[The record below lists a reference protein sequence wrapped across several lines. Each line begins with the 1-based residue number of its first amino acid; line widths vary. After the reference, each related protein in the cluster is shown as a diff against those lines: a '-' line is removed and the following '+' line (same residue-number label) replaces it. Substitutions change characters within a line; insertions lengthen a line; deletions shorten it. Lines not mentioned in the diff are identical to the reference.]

1 MSLNKKTLQS
11 IEPAGKRVFVRVDFN
26 VPLTDLSPDGQR
38 AVSDDTRIQAALPTL
53 RFLLE
58 AGAAVIVAS
67 HLGRPK
73 GEVKEELRMS
83 PVAAH
88 LATLLNGFVV
98 HAADDTIGPDAQA
111 KVSALK
117 PGELLLLEN
126 LRFDAGEK
134 SGDSAFSAALAQ
146 YADIYVNDAF
156 GTCHRAHAS
165 MAGVPALVKPAVAGL
180 LLEKEIHAFDAVL
193 GNGKRPVVAIIG
205 GAKVSDKIVILE
217 NLLPKV
223 DAVLIGGGM
232 AYTFL
237 AAQGI
242 AIGDSLLEQER
253 IETAKAILVK
263 ANKLGVDLLLPTDHI
278 AADRFAADAQTQVV
292 EGGIPDGYMGLD
304 IGPVTQAQFATRA
317 AAAGTVVWN
326 GPMGVFEMPAFA
338 GGTLTIAQALADS
351 DCTSVI
357 GGGDSVAAIKQN
369 GLADQVTH
377 ISTGGGAF
385 LEMLE
390 GKTLPGFAALD
401 DN

>member
-134 SGDSAFSAALAQ
+134 SGDSAFSA
-146 YADIYVNDAF
+146 
-156 GTCHRAHAS
+156 
-165 MAGVPALVKPAVAGL
+165 
-180 LLEKEIHAFDAVL
+180 
-193 GNGKRPVVAIIG
+193 
-205 GAKVSDKIVILE
+205 
-217 NLLPKV
+217 
-223 DAVLIGGGM
+223 
-232 AYTFL
+232 
-237 AAQGI
+237 
-242 AIGDSLLEQER
+242 
-253 IETAKAILVK
+253 
-263 ANKLGVDLLLPTDHI
+263 
-278 AADRFAADAQTQVV
+278 
-292 EGGIPDGYMGLD
+292 
-304 IGPVTQAQFATRA
+304 
-317 AAAGTVVWN
+317 
-326 GPMGVFEMPAFA
+326 
-338 GGTLTIAQALADS
+338 
-351 DCTSVI
+351 
-357 GGGDSVAAIKQN
+357 
-369 GLADQVTH
+369 
-377 ISTGGGAF
+377 
-385 LEMLE
+385 
-390 GKTLPGFAALD
+390 
-401 DN
+401 